1 MLYFKNK
8 KDYRHLLIFLKFS
21 FDVNLSD
28 VDDFG
33 VSNDRLPVGTIPII
47 ATTSPGNDVFL
58 ADDVNLQMPFAN
70 SKTKFGKISSLLN
83 NFKSLRQIFEALF
96 SRFCTTLILLWR
108 KYNAIGQV
116 FILVYVHLV
125 TLFANSETRC
135 WKNVAKKVT
144 AAVYSRKCMF

>member
-1 MLYFKNK
+1 MSTTLAFPTIACPSEPSPSSRR
-8 KDYRHLLIFLKFS
+8 RH
-21 FDVNLSD
+21 
-28 VDDFG
+28 
-33 VSNDRLPVGTIPII
+33 PV
-47 ATTSPGNDVFL
+47 TTFL
-58 ADDVNLQMPFAN
+58 AVEVDLQMPLAN

-83 NFKSLRQIFEALF
+83 NFKSLGQIFEALF

-135 WKNVAKKVT
+135 
-144 AAVYSRKCMF
+144 